1 MPFGASIVAAAAGLG
16 SLGAAAMTNK
26 GNRDTARAQ
35 GEQNA
40 AEREFILQQTNQARD
55 MAGKIYD
62 SQASNAMLGGR
73 AALDVLRGAYG
84 SQAGI
89 YDQSAN
95 NAMAAIL
102 GGQINPYTIDQSY
115 LNVQMPNYQTAGVT
129 NDVYGP
135 KQSDSVSG
143 GVALGGFNGNAI
155 KELMLS
161 MRGTRGRT
169 RPSLSINDKIVTDP
183 TAKQR
188 VKNFF

>member
-1 MPFGASIVAAAAGLG
+1 MPFGASIAAAAAGLG

-26 GNRDTARAQ
+26 GNRDAARAQ
-35 GEQNA
+35 SAQND

-62 SQASNAMLGGR
+62 TQASNAMLGGR

-135 KQSDSVSG
+135 KQSDLTG
-143 GVALGGFNGNAI
+143 GGGALGGFNDSVINELISSMQGVRGQMRPSSAI
-155 KELMLS
+155 NNRIAATPAS
-161 MRGTRGRT
+161 MRRT
-169 RPSLSINDKIVTDP
+169 
-183 TAKQR
+183 
-188 VKNFF
+188 KNLF